1 MGGVVPEDREEEP
14 TAISG
19 CAVEAAVPVRWLPPP
34 CDDVFVDDFLEIG
47 VLGVHFGE
55 NVIHARHFGFWKF

>member
-1 MGGVVPEDREEEP
+1 MDGVVPEDREEEP
-14 TAISG
+14 
-19 CAVEAAVPVRWLPPP
+19 LPYRGAQWKRRYLSAGYPP